1 MLASGP
7 FPRNL
12 SNSPLPL
19 RKRDRVLHG
28 ESVEFLKILSA
39 PVAQLD
45 RASASG
51 AEGHRFNSCQAH
63 HTVSSSRWAVSSVG
77 RAADS

>member
-1 MLASGP
+1 ML
-7 FPRNL
+7 L
-12 SNSPLPL
+12 SPTL
-19 RKRDRVLHG
+19 VAG
-28 ESVEFLKILSA
+28 A

-51 AEGHRFNSCQAH
+51 AEGHRFKSCQAH
-63 HTVSSSRWAVSSVG
+63 QQTGKGQQPHTDIRHTHTRWAVSSVG